1 MGAMASR
8 ALWAKEFGGES
19 PHIFA
24 GKLGA
29 KRGERMPLWA
39 IAHWESIMMMT
50 CCEARDFLA
59 EYLTGAMSAIEREEF
74 ERHIAICDECTQ
86 RLRATKQAW
95 HVALKS
101 VARVPDPSADEVPDS
116 LLRAILQL
124 QARMTS
130 NASRGLAIDNDNPRM
145 IPAGLFSEVP
155 IRFGTA
161 G

>member
-1 MGAMASR
+1 
-8 ALWAKEFGGES
+8 
-19 PHIFA
+19 
-24 GKLGA
+24 
-29 KRGERMPLWA
+29 
-39 IAHWESIMMMT
+39 MMMT

-101 VARVPDPSADEVPDS
+101 VARVPDPSADDVPDS

-124 QARMTS
+124 QARMNS
-130 NASRGLAIDNDNPRM
+130 KAPRREPIDDSDAYM

-155 IRFGTA
+155 IRLGSA